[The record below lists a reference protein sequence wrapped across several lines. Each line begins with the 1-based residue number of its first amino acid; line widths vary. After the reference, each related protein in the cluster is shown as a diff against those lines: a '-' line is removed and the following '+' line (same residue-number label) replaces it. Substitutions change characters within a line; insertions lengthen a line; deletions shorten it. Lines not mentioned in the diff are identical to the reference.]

1 MLLSGKHGR
10 LVSYDQLVKLYPDVD
25 NYKLAF
31 AQSLYKSGM
40 YQDALKA
47 C

>member
-1 MLLSGKHGR
+1 MVSNPDS
-10 LVSYDQLVKLYPDVD
+10 SYDQLVKLYPDVD
-25 NYKLAF
+25 HYKLAF